1 MTRSAAR
8 RRALA
13 ACLAMAL
20 AAPITLAAPPAAAH
34 APAGVPAALPVALPV
49 AVPAAVP
56 TGPPGPPQ
64 GPLPQTGCTLSG
76 TTAACDLWAKAGTV
90 VLPGAAAPV
99 PIWGFA
105 STDPAPATLPGPV
118 LVVDQG
124 QTVTITIHN
133 GLSSNLSLALPAV
146 TGLVPDQTGAAPG
159 ASKAYTFTA
168 SRPGTYLYEAGHT
181 ADGARQAAMGLVGA
195 LVVRDTTTVDGR
207 PTGYGDATSA
217 YDDEAVLVLTEVDP
231 AFNANPAG
239 FDLRSYSPKYRLING
254 KAFPETDVVATDVNR
269 RVLLRYLDAGL
280 QEHAMTL
287 LGLDQSVVG
296 QDARPAA
303 YPEGAVTIPLKPGQ
317 AVDAVV
323 AMPTSGDGR
332 RFALMESGGWLNNN
346 GQRYG
351 TTPPGASPQQAFGG
365 MLTFL
370 DTNPPVD
377 SDDHV
382 GPTAANVKAS
392 PDPASVLAPV
402 TVTADFTDALNGNST
417 VDSAELV
424 LDDLSVAEGT
434 SPMQFSSPAFGTG
447 PTVTGATATIPTS
460 VLETL
465 TQGRHTVFVRAH
477 DVANNWGVVGSTTF
491 TLSVT
496 GAVTTGVLLNPN
508 PTAGTGSV
516 DLTASGD
523 DSGLGGTVQ
532 AAEYFIDAAGAN
544 GSGTAMTLAA
554 PGATAS
560 AESAT
565 IPAVVVA
572 ALTEGRH
579 SVLVHTRDSFGLW
592 GPTASVDLV
601 VDRTVPTLQSAA
613 VSPAATNGS
622 NGSQADPTDL
632 RVDATFTDPVAGAVN
647 SPIVAAEGFLDT
659 PGASGSGFTFQAVDG
674 TFNSASETTYGL
686 LPLTELTGLAD
697 GTHTV
702 WVHARDAAGNWGP
715 MVAVQFTLDRTGPS
729 VSGLTA
735 SPNPTNGAATVALNA
750 TATDALSTVAGA
762 EWFDGAD
769 PGAGHGTAMTVTGS
783 ALSATVNTSGL
794 AAGTHTLR
802 VRARDSLGNWGP
814 VASVTLTVVQP
825 NVIFADGFT
834 GNTAAWSQTVG
845 SASAASGALVATG
858 TGYVVDSTPAGE
870 HSFHAKFDFTVGA
883 FNARTAT
890 VDLFQARGAAA
901 TAILTVQYRRNG
913 TASQF
918 RLGMLRGGAW
928 AYTGWVT
935 ATGGTVRVD
944 WSGATAGSATLKVG
958 TVTIGTLTGNT
969 STYTVESAALG
980 LVASTGATSGS
991 ATFDNYAS
999 TRFTAP

>member
-8 RRALA
+8 RRAMALTA
-13 ACLAMAL
+13 LAMAV
-20 AAPITLAAPPAAAH
+20 AAPVTLVASPATARAVPAAL
-34 APAGVPAALPVALPV
+34 PAALPVAM
-49 AVPAAVP
+49 PAAVP
-56 TGPPGPPQ
+56 NGPPAPPQ

-76 TTAACDLWAKAGTV
+76 TTASCDLWAKTGTV

-105 STDPAPATLPGPV
+105 STDAAPATLPGPV

-124 QTVTITIHN
+124 QTVTITVHN
-133 GLSSNLSLALPAV
+133 GLSGNLSLALPAV
-146 TGLVPDQTGAAPG
+146 TGLAPDQTGAAPG
-159 ASKAYTFTA
+159 AATSYTFTA

-181 ADGARQAAMGLVGA
+181 ADGARQTAMGLVGA

-217 YDDEAVLVLTEVDP
+217 FDDEAVLVLTEVDP

-239 FDLRSYSPKYRLING
+239 FDMRSYSPKYRLING
-254 KAFPETDVVATDVNR
+254 KAFPETDVIATDVNR

-317 AVDAVV
+317 AVDAIV
-323 AMPTSGDGR
+323 AMPASGDGR

-351 TTPPGASPQQAFGG
+351 TTSPGTSPQQAFGG

-370 DTNPPVD
+370 DTNPPPV
-377 SDDHV
+377 SGDHV

-402 TVTADFTDALNGNST
+402 TVTADFTDAVNGNST

-424 LDDLSVAEGT
+424 VDDLSVAEGS
-434 SPMQFSSPAFGTG
+434 SPMQFASAAFGTG
-447 PTVTGATATIPTS
+447 PTVTGATATIPTT
-460 VLETL
+460 VLNTL

-477 DVANNWGVVGSTTF
+477 DVAGNWGVVGSTTF

-496 GAVTTGVLLNPN
+496 GAVTTGLLLNPN
-508 PTAGTGSV
+508 PTSGSGPV
-516 DLTASGD
+516 TLTASGD

-532 AAEYFIDAAGAN
+532 AAEYFIDAAAAN

-554 PGATAS
+554 PGTTAS
-560 AESAT
+560 GESAT

-572 ALTEGRH
+572 ALPEGRH
-579 SVLVHTRDSFGLW
+579 TVLVHTSDSFGLW
-592 GPTASVDLV
+592 GPLASVDLI
-601 VDRTVPTLQSAA
+601 VDRTLPVLQAA
-613 VSPAATNGS
+613 TVSPSTTNGS
-622 NGSQADPTDL
+622 TGSTADPTDL
-632 RVDATFTDPVAGAVN
+632 RIDASFTDPVSGAVN
-647 SPIVAAEGFLDT
+647 SPIAAAEGFLDT
-659 PGASGSGFTFQAVDG
+659 PGANGSGFTFQALDG
-674 TFNSASETTYGL
+674 TFNGSSEATYGL

-702 WVHARDAAGNWGP
+702 WVHAKDAAGNWGP
-715 MVAVQFTLDRTGPS
+715 PVAAQFTLDRTGPA
-729 VSGLTA
+729 VSGLA
-735 SPNPTNGAATVALNA
+735 ANPNPTNGAATIALTA
-750 TATDALSTVAGA
+750 TATDAVSTVASA
-762 EWFDGAD
+762 EWFEGTD
-769 PGAGHGTAMTVTGS
+769 PGAGHGTAMTVSGN
-783 ALSATVNTSGL
+783 ALSASIGTAGL
-794 AAGTHTLR
+794 VAGTHTFR
-802 VRARDSLGNWGP
+802 VRARDALGNWGP
-814 VASVTLTVVQP
+814 VASVTVTVVPP
-825 NVIFADGFT
+825 NAIFADGFA
-834 GNTAAWSQTVG
+834 GNTNAWSQTVG
-845 SASAASGALVATG
+845 TASAASGALVASG
-858 TGYVVDSTPAGE
+858 TGYVVDNSPLGE
-870 HSFHAKFDFTVGA
+870 RTFHAKFDFTVGA
-883 FNARTAT
+883 FNARNAT
-890 VDLFQARGAAA
+890 VDLFQARG
-901 TAILTVQYRRNG
+901 TADTAVLTVQYRRNG
-913 TASQF
+913 NNNQF
-918 RLGMLRGGAW
+918 RLGLLRAGAW
-928 AYTGWVT
+928 TYTAWVN
-935 ATGGTVRVD
+935 ASGGTVRVD
-944 WSGATAGSATLKVG
+944 WSSAANGSATLTVG

-969 STYTVESAALG
+969 SAYTVESVALG
-980 LVASTGATSGS
+980 LVASTGGTTTGA

>member
-34 APAGVPAALPVALPV
+34 APAGVPAALPAV
-49 AVPAAVP
+49 VPAAVP
-56 TGPPGPPQ
+56 TAPPGPPQ
-64 GPLPQTGCTLSG
+64 GPLAQTGCTLAG
-76 TTAACDLWAKAGTV
+76 ATAACDLWAKAGTV
-90 VLPGAAAPV
+90 VLPGATGPV

-159 ASKAYTFTA
+159 ASKAYTFVA

-195 LVVRDTTTVDGR
+195 LVVRDITTVDGR
-207 PTGYGDATSA
+207 PTAYGDATSA

-239 FDLRSYSPKYRLING
+239 FDLRSYSPRYRLING
-254 KAFPETDVVATDVNR
+254 KAFPETDVIATDIKR
-269 RVLLRYLDAGL
+269 HVLLRYVDAGL

-323 AMPTSGDGR
+323 AMPASGDGR
-332 RFALMESGGWLNNN
+332 TFALMESGGWLNNN

-351 TTPPGASPQQAFGG
+351 ATPPGTSPQQAFGG

-370 DTNPPVD
+370 DTNPPPV
-377 SDDHV
+377 SGDHV
-382 GPTAANVKAS
+382 GPTAANVKAT

-402 TVTADFTDALNGNST
+402 IVTADFTDALNGNST

-434 SPMQFSSPAFGTG
+434 SPMQFGSPAFGTG

-460 VLETL
+460 ALETL

-477 DVANNWGVVGSTTF
+477 DMAGNWGVVGSTTF

-508 PTAGTGSV
+508 PTAGTGAV
-516 DLTASGD
+516 TLTASGD

-532 AAEYFIDAAGAN
+532 AAEYFIDAAGTN
-544 GSGTAMTLAA
+544 GSGTAMTLAS

-613 VSPAATNGS
+613 VTPAVTNGS
-622 NGSQADPTDL
+622 NGSVADPTDL
-632 RVDATFTDPVAGAVN
+632 RVDATFTDPVVGAVN
-647 SPIVAAEGFLDT
+647 SPIAAAEGFLDI
-659 PGASGSGFTFQAVDG
+659 PGASGSGFTFQALDG
-674 TFNSASETTYGL
+674 GFDSASETTFGL

-715 MVAVQFTLDRTGPS
+715 PVTVQFTVDRTGPS

-735 SPNPTNGAATVALNA
+735 SPNPTNGAATVALTA

-762 EWFDGAD
+762 EWFDGTD
-769 PGAGHGTAMTVTGS
+769 PGAGHGTAMTVSGS
-783 ALSATVNTSGL
+783 ALSASISTAGL

-814 VASVTLTVVQP
+814 VASVTLTVVP
-825 NVIFADGFT
+825 NAIFADAFASR
-834 GNTAAWSQTVG
+834 NTSAWSQTIG
-845 SASAASGALVATG
+845 SPSAASGALVATG
-858 TGYVVDSTPAGE
+858 TGYVVDNTPVGE
-870 HSFHAKFDFTVGA
+870 HSFHAKFDFTVGT
-883 FNARTAT
+883 FNARSAT
-890 VDLFQARGAAA
+890 VDLFQARGAAG

-913 TASQF
+913 TANQF
-918 RLGMLRGGAW
+918 RLGLLRNGAW
-928 AYTGWVT
+928 AYTGWVN
-935 ATGGTVRVD
+935 AAGATVRVD
-944 WSGATAGSATLKVG
+944 WSGATAGSATLTVG

-969 STYTVESAALG
+969 SAYTVESAALG